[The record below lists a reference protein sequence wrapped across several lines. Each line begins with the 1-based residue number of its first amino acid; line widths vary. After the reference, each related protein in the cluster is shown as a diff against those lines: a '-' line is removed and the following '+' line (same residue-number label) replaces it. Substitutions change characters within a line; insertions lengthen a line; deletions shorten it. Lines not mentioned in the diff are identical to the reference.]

1 MVNEEDSTAQGRKEK
16 VGREGKGQS
25 SGRALKWDMNYDK
38 LGVCCDLGEEGNDNK
53 STILLERERE
63 TQKQKQ
69 VSYVIF
75 MVRK

>member
-63 TQKQKQ
+63 KK
-69 VSYVIF
+69 VKSNILS
-75 MVRK
+75 